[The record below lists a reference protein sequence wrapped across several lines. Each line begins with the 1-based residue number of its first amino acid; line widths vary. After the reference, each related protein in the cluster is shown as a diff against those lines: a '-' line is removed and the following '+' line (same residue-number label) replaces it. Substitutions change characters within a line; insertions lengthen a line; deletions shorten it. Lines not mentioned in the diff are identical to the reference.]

1 MGKSLLDSILDRV
14 VDKTIDGLG
23 GKNAVNGKMG
33 EVYTARKLKL
43 VKLFGRKGKILR
55 NVYIPKNNGET
66 SEIDVLFITQKGIF
80 VIESK
85 NYSGWIFGSENQY
98 KWTMMLPNKEKHSF
112 YNPIKQNQ
120 THMKWLRNYLGTE
133 IPLFSLIVFSERC
146 ELKKVTVEDPDIK
159 VIKRNRTYATVCDI
173 WNEKEDTLSDEEVDA
188 VYQKLK
194 KLTKISNAEKETH
207 IQNIKEKYDDRK
219 ENDIRKVE
227 GKENEFLKETA
238 KMMQKNGDESKDKEG
253 GVLHESEKKICP
265 RCGCDLILRTAK
277 RGANSGKQ
285 FYGCSAFPKCRYIL
299 NLKEESY

>member
-14 VDKTIDGLG
+14 VDKTMDALG
-23 GKNAVNGKMG
+23 GKNAVNGKLG
-33 EVYTARKLKL
+33 EVYTARELKL
-43 VKLFGRKGKILR
+43 LKLFGRKGKILR

-85 NYSGWIFGSENQY
+85 NYSGWIFGSEDQY
-98 KWTMMLPNKEKHSF
+98 KWTMMLTNKEKHSF

-120 THMKWLRNYLGTE
+120 THIKWLKNYLGIE
-133 IPLFSLIVFSERC
+133 ISLFSLIVFSERC
-146 ELKKVTVEDPDIK
+146 ELKKVTVENPDIK
-159 VIKRNRTYATVCDI
+159 VIKRDCTYATIRDI
-173 WNEKEDTLSDEEVDA
+173 WNEKEDMVSDEEVEA

-194 KLTKISNAEKETH
+194 KLTKISNTEKETH
-207 IQNIKEKYDDRK
+207 IQNIKQKYDNRK
-219 ENDIRKVE
+219 ENDIHKVE

-238 KMMQKNGDESKDKEG
+238 KMMRENGDESKDKES
-253 GVLHESEKKICP
+253 GVVHESEKKICP

-277 RGANSGKQ
+277 RGANAGKQ

-299 NLKEESY
+299 NLTDGDS